1 MCVIEQTEL
10 TFCTVKVPFSWRKV
24 FPGWNVTYPPL
35 RKQSFIEPQH
45 AKKCC
50 SFLPSQELAFSFIFY
65 MFRLII
71 FLVGEVFCGE
81 VLLIPESP
89 PPPPSKPVL
98 LNPGSPC
105 SPSWR
110 ANLVISN
117 VNSFQLALY
126 TNVLKVLEW
135 LVTSENISPCRYA
148 RSSSSIGVTFQF
160 IFFFTFQPVFSLH
173 FCPSTLAV
181 KNTFFYQIRG
191 AEKNAWNCCQ
201 PP

>member
-1 MCVIEQTEL
+1 MEKSIPWLKCYLPTPPQAIVYRASTCQKMLFFL
-10 TFCTVKVPFSWRKV
+10 TKPRTGLFVHFLYVPANHIPGRRGVLWR
-24 FPGWNVTYPPL
+24 
-35 RKQSFIEPQH
+35 SF
-45 AKKCC
+45 AY
-50 SFLPSQELAFSFIFY
+50 S
-65 MFRLII
+65 R
-71 FLVGEVFCGE
+71 VN
-81 VLLIPESP
+81 P
-89 PPPPSKPVL
+89 PPSPSKPVL